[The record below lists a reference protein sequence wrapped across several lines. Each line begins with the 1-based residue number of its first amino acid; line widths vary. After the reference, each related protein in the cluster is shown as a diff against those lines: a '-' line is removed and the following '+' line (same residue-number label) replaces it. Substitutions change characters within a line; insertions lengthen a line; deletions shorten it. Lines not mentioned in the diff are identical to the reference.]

1 MNWAWSNR
9 MKSTSRSPNEGAG
22 LTSSTKAS
30 RTRRVAVLGA
40 QKTGKTWLAHALAS
54 ALPDCHIADS
64 PPLLN
69 AVLGHWR
76 FNDASLYPKALAQHT
91 QFEVT
96 LLMGLDGA
104 WLSEAPNG
112 KAEGQAKVQ
121 AQGQVKVQAQA
132 GAQAEVQAHVQAGA
146 LALTQRNQIDTLL
159 RQALDQAGCR
169 YHVVYGQ
176 GSQRLNNALLAL
188 GLPSLDPTAHELR
201 EQSQFA
207 IHRGRTVW
215 QCNACSDPDC
225 EHQLFTG
232 LLAQR

>member
-9 MKSTSRSPNEGAG
+9 MKSTFRSPNEGAG

-30 RTRRVAVLGA
+30 STRRVAVLGA

-76 FNDASLYPKALAQHT
+76 FNDASLYPQALAQHA

-112 KAEGQAKVQ
+112 MAEGQAQ
-121 AQGQVKVQAQA
+121 VQAQA
-132 GAQAEVQAHVQAGA
+132 GAQVEVQAKVQAEA
-146 LALTQRNQIDTLL
+146 LALAQRSEIDTLL

-176 GSQRLNNALLAL
+176 GPQRLNNALLAL

>member
-30 RTRRVAVLGA
+30 HTRRVAVLGA
-40 QKTGKTWLAHALAS
+40 QKTGKTWLAQALAS

-76 FNDASLYPKALAQHT
+76 FNDASLYPQALAQHA

-104 WLSEAPNG
+104 WLLEAPDE
-112 KAEGQAKVQ
+112 KTEGQAQDQTQVQ
-121 AQGQVKVQAQA
+121 
-132 GAQAEVQAHVQAGA
+132 AQAEVQAHVQAGA
-146 LALTQRNQIDTLL
+146 LALTQRSEIDTLL

-176 GSQRLNNALLAL
+176 GPQRLNNALLAL
-188 GLPSLDPTAHELR
+188 GLPSLDPTAHEVR

>member
-9 MKSTSRSPNEGAG
+9 MKSTFRSPNEGTG

-54 ALPDCHIADS
+54 ASPECHIADS
-64 PPLLN
+64 PALLN

-76 FNDASLYPKALAQHT
+76 FNDASLYPQALAQHA

-104 WLSEAPNG
+104 WLSEAPDG
-112 KAEGQAKVQ
+112 KAEGQAQ
-121 AQGQVKVQAQA
+121 DQTQVQAQA
-132 GAQAEVQAHVQAGA
+132 GAQAEVQAHVQARAQA
-146 LALTQRNQIDTLL
+146 LAQRSEIDTLL

-176 GSQRLNNALLAL
+176 GPQRLNNALLAL
-188 GLPSLDPTAHELR
+188 GLPSLDPTAHEVR

>member
-1 MNWAWSNR
+1 
-9 MKSTSRSPNEGAG
+9 
-22 LTSSTKAS
+22 
-30 RTRRVAVLGA
+30 VAVLGA

-69 AVLGHWR
+69 AVLGLWR
-76 FNDASLYPKALAQHT
+76 FNDASLYPQALAQHA

-104 WLSEAPNG
+104 WLSEAPDG
-112 KAEGQAKVQ
+112 KTE
-121 AQGQVKVQAQA
+121 GQVKVQALAGAQA
-132 GAQAEVQAHVQAGA
+132 GAQAEVQAHVQAEAQA
-146 LALTQRNQIDTLL
+146 LAQRSEIDTLL

-176 GSQRLNNALLAL
+176 GPQRLNNALLAL
-188 GLPSLDPTAHELR
+188 GLPSLDPTAHEVR